1 MNARLHAQAQANER
15 IPYAQKVDPAY
26 FANPD
31 REIAFI
37 ESEGKR
43 LAEVMQ
49 ARLLFGAPDEYQVAQ
64 AFASSSNAAFYRV
77 MQLAAQGKA
86 GELLAEVKKL
96 ADEAIDQ
103 RADLLATQEWQKI
116 DL

>member
-1 MNARLHAQAQANER
+1 
-15 IPYAQKVDPAY
+15 
-26 FANPD
+26 
-31 REIAFI
+31 
-37 ESEGKR
+37 
-43 LAEVMQ
+43 
-49 ARLLFGAPDEYQVAQ
+49 
-64 AFASSSNAAFYRV
+64 